1 MGEHTEQIEVEQEE
15 INGNENEN
23 HEDILTDYEEEEID
37 GNQSD
42 IVECPLCRDSSQH
55 HCRICGKLVCNLFC
69 SIMDPSSDDEQQRIH
84 KPGDSRCVAQSF
96 ECPSCGKK
104 FKTSSD
110 IEAHM
115 LNHTQETSLTLVS
128 QAGSELER
136 LLAEE
141 TELEI
146 SSNVTETL
154 EEFGIKQLPY
164 IGKRRKHNLNEL
176 DIDENG
182 DIVVDEDSDDE
193 FSFSENYLPKR
204 KKRKLEEKKM

>member
-1 MGEHTEQIEVEQEE
+1 MEEHTEQIDVEQEE

-23 HEDILTDYEEEEID
+23 HEDILTDYEKEKID

-69 SIMDPSSDDEQQRIH
+69 SIMDPSSDDELQRIH
-84 KPGDSRCVAQSF
+84 NPGDSRCVAQSF

-115 LNHTQETSLTLVS
+115 MNHTQEVSLTLVS
-128 QAGSELER
+128 QAGYELR
-136 LLAEE
+136 RHLAEE

-154 EEFGIKQLPY
+154 EEFGIKQLP
-164 IGKRRKHNLNEL
+164 
-176 DIDENG
+176 
-182 DIVVDEDSDDE
+182 
-193 FSFSENYLPKR
+193 
-204 KKRKLEEKKM
+204 